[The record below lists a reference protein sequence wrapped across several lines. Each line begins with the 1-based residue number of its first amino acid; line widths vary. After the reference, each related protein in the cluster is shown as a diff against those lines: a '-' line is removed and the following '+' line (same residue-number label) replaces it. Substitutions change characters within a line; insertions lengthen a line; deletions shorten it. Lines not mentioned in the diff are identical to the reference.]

1 MFPQLPVTS
10 YTISSLTSMCSH
22 LHVSPSS
29 ITLRLQG
36 MKDLSKFPQLP
47 VTSYT
52 PFLPLPC
59 RYVSQS
65 SINLWLQVMKDLLMF
80 PQLPVTSYTLSSLTS
95 MCSHLHVSPSSITLW
110 LQGMSGLPQLPQLP
124 VTQPPLSQCV
134 PITLSLSGALIIYCS
149 SASRNERLT
158 TDPTVTSCLPPLATV
173 CPIIY
178 CSFIVSNT

>member
-1 MFPQLPVTS
+1 MFPQLPVTSYTLSSITSMCSHLHVSPSSITLWLQGMKDLLMFPQLPVTS

-29 ITLRLQG
+29 ITL
-36 MKDLSKFPQLP
+36 
-47 VTSYT
+47 
-52 PFLPLPC
+52 
-59 RYVSQS
+59 
-65 SINLWLQVMKDLLMF
+65 
-80 PQLPVTSYTLSSLTS
+80 
-95 MCSHLHVSPSSITLW
+95 W
-110 LQGMSGLPQLPQLP
+110 LQGMSGLPQFPQLP

-178 CSFIVSNT
+178 CSFIVSNTWNHDYQITELQSYKI